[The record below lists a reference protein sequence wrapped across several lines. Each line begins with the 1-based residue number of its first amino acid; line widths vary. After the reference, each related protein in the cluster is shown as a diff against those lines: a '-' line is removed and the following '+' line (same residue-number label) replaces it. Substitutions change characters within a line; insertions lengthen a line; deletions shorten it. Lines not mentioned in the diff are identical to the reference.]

1 MIELCKNLDMLIVK
15 SRIGSDKHI
24 GGVTCKTSSTV
35 DYVLATL
42 EVFKFL
48 QDFDIV
54 DFCNLYSDV
63 HNPVSFSF
71 ANYKNVLN
79 HACTYN
85 VYKQK
90 QTRRTINMV
99 TRKGRC
105 LL

>member
-1 MIELCKNLDMLIVK
+1 M
-15 SRIGSDKHI
+15 
-24 GGVTCKTSSTV
+24 
-35 DYVLATL
+35 LATL
-42 EVFKFL
+42 EVFKML

-99 TRKGRC
+99 TRKADVFCSIMDSSVVRA
-105 LL
+105 LYKSN